1 MPNPQIDKVNVNG
14 TLYDIIDSTSP
25 AASISASDITR
36 WNGKISNT
44 YVGYLDS
51 TALYVPKNWFY
62 DQYASTYSY
71 CLFFYAKE
79 SVTINGNTLIREIE
93 SNSSIATLGNTIYLD
108 GQNKSSGVILSTNRL
123 YAYKYNDGISYIYT
137 VANRSDIPTVP
148 SNISAFT
155 NDAGY
160 ISSITSADIS
170 NALGYTPTSNTG
182 TVTSVTL
189 SDGGGLSINGS
200 PITTSG
206 TITIGHS
213 NSVTAQTTQAVY
225 PIKIDAQGHV
235 SAYGTAVS
243 IPSTAADVN
252 AVAISAV
259 GASSGVAP
267 LNASGKIDSTY
278 LPSYVDDVIE
288 GYYYNNKFYKESTHT
303 TEITGE
309 TGKIYIDLS
318 TDKVYRYGG
327 TAYAEI
333 AQGSLVSV
341 TRDLNSGTQ
350 IGTITINGTGTSLYA
365 PTPPSK
371 VSELSNDSG
380 FITGISAAD
389 VSTALGY
396 TPYNSTNPNGYV
408 NAAGASAAAP
418 VQSVNSKT
426 GAVTL
431 SAADVGALPSNTTIP
446 TVTDTYS
453 SSGTDAIS
461 GKGVYAAIQ
470 TLDSSITA
478 TSNQAISAIT
488 ITDGKITSSSK
499 ITLPTIPSDVSA
511 FNNDA
516 GYISGISSTDVTTA
530 LGYTP
535 ISAETD
541 PVFSASPAAGI
552 SAADISSWND
562 KVSDDKTWNGVQL
575 AKQQIES
582 TAESNYLPLFTT
594 LSPIVVSLATLTRT
608 PTTNAI
614 AKYDTSAQLHSTTP
628 SSADNSNTVAT
639 TAFVKGAIPSNV
651 SAFSNDAG
659 YVTTDEKL
667 ITNLNS
673 TDSEYVVILGASNST
688 ASTKYYDRGIKYQN
702 RSDDK
707 TSRLILGISGTGD
720 SRRQGQIAFYN
731 QDKYCILRYYGNS
744 ASGIYINLPSSGG
757 TLALQT
763 DIPTNV
769 SSFSNDAGYITL
781 ADLPIY
787 DGTVQTGT

>member
-79 SVTINGNTLIREIE
+79 SVAINGNTLIREIE

-148 SNISAFT
+148 SNVSAFT

-160 ISSITSADIS
+160 ISSVTSSDIS

-182 TVTSVTL
+182 TVTSVAL
-189 SDGGGLSINGS
+189 SNGGGLSINGS
-200 PITTSG
+200 PITSSG
-206 TITIGHS
+206 TITISHS
-213 NSVTAQTTQAVY
+213 NSVTAQATQAVY

-288 GYYYNNKFYKESTHT
+288 GYYYNSKFYKESTHT

-530 LGYTP
+530 LGFTP
-535 ISAETD
+535 TSNTGTVTSVAASAGT
-541 PVFSASPAAGI
+541 GI
-552 SAADISSWND
+552 SISGSPITSSGTITIGHSNSVTAQTTEAVYPIKIDAQGHISSYGSAVSITD
-562 KVSDDKTWNGVQL
+562 TKVTQTPLNGL
-575 AKQQIES
+575 NSGKG
-582 TAESNYLPLFTT
+582 LLFSKGTG
-594 LSPIVVSLATLTRT
+594 ANELTDT
-608 PTTNAI
+608 VYTTN
-614 AKYDTSAQLHSTTP
+614 KLSYND
-628 SSADNSNTVAT
+628 SSAVLYIHNTDGTKYGYLTYNSLVLSNTNNT
-639 TAFVKGAIPSNV
+639 YRQYLQG
-651 SAFSNDAG
+651 
-659 YVTTDEKL
+659 
-667 ITNLNS
+667 
-673 TDSEYVVILGASNST
+673 NST
-688 ASTKYYDRGIKYQN
+688 A
-702 RSDDK
+702 
-707 TSRLILGISGTGD
+707 TGD
-720 SRRQGQIAFYN
+720 ATIS
-731 QDKYCILRYYGNS
+731 
-744 ASGIYINLPSSGG
+744 LPSSGG
-757 TLALQT
+757 TLALTT
-763 DIPTNV
+763 DIPTPYN
-769 SSFSNDAGYITL
+769 SSTNPSGYL
-781 ADLPIY
+781 RLSDLPIY

>member
-1 MPNPQIDKVNVNG
+1 MPNPQIDKVNING
-14 TLYDIIDSTSP
+14 TSYDIKDSVSGYITG
-25 AASISASDITR
+25 ISAAD
-36 WNGKISNT
+36 
-44 YVGYLDS
+44 
-51 TALYVPKNWFY
+51 
-62 DQYASTYSY
+62 
-71 CLFFYAKE
+71 
-79 SVTINGNTLIREIE
+79 VT
-93 SNSSIATLGNTIYLD
+93 
-108 GQNKSSGVILSTNRL
+108 
-123 YAYKYNDGISYIYT
+123 
-137 VANRSDIPTVP
+137 
-148 SNISAFT
+148 
-155 NDAGY
+155 
-160 ISSITSADIS
+160 
-170 NALGYTPTSNTG
+170 NAMGYTPTSNTG
-182 TVTSVTL
+182 TVTSVSL
-189 SDGGGLSINGS
+189 SGGTGISVNGS

-206 TITIGHS
+206 TITINHS

-243 IPSTAADVN
+243 IPSTAADIN
-252 AVAISAV
+252 AVATSAV

-288 GYYYNNKFYKESTHT
+288 GYYYNSKFYKESTHI

-327 TAYAEI
+327 TAYTEI

-418 VQSVNSKT
+418 VQSVNNKT

-499 ITLPTIPSDVSA
+499 ITLPTVPSDVSA

-552 SAADISSWND
+552 SAADISSWNN
-562 KVSDDKTWNGVQL
+562 KVSDDHKWNDVTLDKSEAAGNDDYYL
-575 AKQQIES
+575 
-582 TAESNYLPLFTT
+582 TAL
-594 LSPIVVSLATLTRT
+594 VSGS
-608 PTTNAI
+608 
-614 AKYDTSAQLHSTTP
+614 TSATTARLVKATTSPSSNRIPKYNAQGYLVSTTP
-628 SSADNSNTVAT
+628 SSDDNTTKVAT
-639 TAFVKGAIPSNV
+639 TAFVKTVLPTVPSNV

-659 YVTTDEKL
+659 YVTSSEAASAAPVQSVNGQTGAVTISDTKVTQTPLSGQSEIHSIAL
-667 ITNLNS
+667 GVNSAASES
-673 TDSEYVVILGASNST
+673 TDKIYV
-688 ASTKYYDRGIKYQN
+688 
-702 RSDDK
+702 
-707 TSRLILGISGTGD
+707 
-720 SRRQGQIAFYN
+720 SRRLTYNDSLGRIYFYN
-731 QDKYCILRYYGNS
+731 SNRTNDGYLDYKTLCLADDNDHLTKLYGNPS
-744 ASGIYINLPSSGG
+744 ISSGIFPTVYLPPSSG
-757 TLALQT
+757 TIALTT
-763 DIPTNV
+763 DIPPHYD
-769 SSFSNDAGYITL
+769 SSASPNGYL
-781 ADLPIY
+781 RMSDLPIY